1 MPSLYTPEEIDAI
14 MEEYAET
21 LRRGEVVSED
31 LAAKFKDAQ
40 KGVKGYTDSLNA
52 SLKSLKSSIA
62 GLGSAMLE
70 GKQGASQ
77 YDGVMKSGADTVAN
91 FASQFGILG
100 MVVGGLIK
108 AATAYTT
115 AVTKQS
121 DALYDSF
128 QKMNQVGAVGAG
140 GMSEVF
146 ENMQKMGYGIEQLGD
161 MTTLLKENASTIA
174 HFGGTVSDGA
184 KALAGL
190 SDQIVHSDLGRTF
203 MNMGMTI
210 DDINR
215 GGASYIKLQT
225 AMGRN
230 SKDVGDQLSAGTVEY
245 MTQLRMLSKITGDT
259 LEAQQ
264 AKIDAA
270 MSDEA
275 VNQVMTELQ
284 QRIARAGPGAD
295 KAAENQMQKIQ
306 ALMASDMPEEMKKAM
321 LGAMGGDAAAANK
334 VFMTMPNAFK
344 MLTDSSVSTNEFMD
358 QTVSDI
364 SKTLD
369 QMGGSAKVHAFGETF
384 GDMKQLRE
392 YVAGG
397 KWSDRAKSAG
407 DNLVATDKATQA
419 QTDLRV
425 AQMNTRDSLQNMVN
439 AGIVPVTNAMAALAD
454 VTNGVAGIGGAKT
467 PIGGWSQ
474 NQADFK
480 GAVISGGGGTG
491 SAVAVDQEMAAFS
504 GGVSFGSTNVTTST
518 TNAGPTTGQMET
530 AVKKGLE
537 TTTAQT
543 APTTSSTPSTPPV
556 DPLQN
561 LQSAIDRHTAGNSPA
576 TGKPVAPVTE
586 QTPKMATGG
595 VTSGPT
601 TGYQAVLHGTE
612 AVVPLPDG
620 KTIPVEMPDTNSA
633 ITEQTHI
640 LAQQLARFDELISVL
655 RNQVSVSNKI
665 LQTAR

>member
-40 KGVKGYTDSLNA
+40 KSVKGYTDSLNA

-215 GGASYIKLQT
+215 GGASYLKLQT

-284 QRIARAGPGAD
+284 QRIARAGPGGD

-358 QTVSDI
+358 QTVNDI

-439 AGIVPVTNAMAALAD
+439 AGIVPVTNAMAALAE
-454 VTNGVAGIGGAKT
+454 VTNGVAGIGSKSA
-467 PIGGWSQ
+467 IGGLAEMHTTNLSGSIT
-474 NQADFK
+474 ATSGS
-480 GAVISGGGGTG
+480 GATAST
-491 SAVAVDQEMAAFS
+491 AKATAVDQEMS
-504 GGVSFGSTNVTTST
+504 GFGVEFGDTNVNVSAPSQS
-518 TNAGPTTGQMET
+518 AGQIEGAIKRGMGTIPAGRPGSPS
-530 AVKKGLE
+530 ANLA
-537 TTTAQT
+537 AQAT
-543 APTTSSTPSTPPV
+543 APTT
-556 DPLQN
+556 
-561 LQSAIDRHTAGNSPA
+561 
-576 TGKPVAPVTE
+576 PVTE